1 MTVELDGFLC
11 GVDAHDNYSNTYK
24 IFFFHFLFLFDGCL
38 EFGMPY
44 TFLKI
49 DRINEYNTFEA
60 RVRNQNPASV
70 LVIYS

>member
-1 MTVELDGFLC
+1 MTVELDGFLF

-44 TFLKI
+44 TFLKLT
-49 DRINEYNTFEA
+49 E
-60 RVRNQNPASV
+60 
-70 LVIYS
+70 

>member
-49 DRINEYNTFEA
+49 DRNKWIQHFWSESEEPKSCLSFGH
-60 RVRNQNPASV
+60 
-70 LVIYS
+70 L